1 MERVVSSNTASQNEV
16 SIQRIVGLTHMDPIQ
31 FLRELPLIDTAVLRI
46 VFAIQF
52 SAQRIEAV
60 QRVKHVEPVK

>member
-1 MERVVSSNTASQNEV
+1 
-16 SIQRIVGLTHMDPIQ
+16 MDPIQ
-31 FLRELPLIDTAVLRI
+31 FLRKFPLIDTAVLRV

-52 SAQRIEAV
+52 SAKRIEAV